1 LPWEEEAFSAFN
13 DLFYRTFKSM
23 FSGSIAYL
31 ALLESEE
38 LQLSLPVTVA
48 FGDRV
53 PTGPLV
59 AFDVNATVDEE
70 RSILL
75 IAEATTKDAKKT
87 LHDPNFGDE
96 DIIHHKVGVTGP
108 VQASFGTPLESINIG
123 GSRCP
128 VCQTIDR
135 VA

>member
-1 LPWEEEAFSAFN
+1 M
-13 DLFYRTFKSM
+13 FY
-23 FSGSIAYL
+23 GSIAYL

-38 LQLSLPVTVA
+38 LQLSLPVVVG
-48 FGDRV
+48 FSDRV

-59 AFDVNATVDEE
+59 AFDVNATVNEK

-75 IAEATTKDAKKT
+75 IAEATTKDVQRG
-87 LHDPNFGDE
+87 LHDPDFGFE
-96 DIIHHKVGVTGP
+96 DIIYHKVGVTGP
-108 VQASFGTPLESINIG
+108 VWARFRTPLESINIG